1 MGKQKQTTDV
11 QPAKQIKAIPAAQT
25 GGVLDTAVNPL
36 HSLQRAYV
44 DPSTLTPANA
54 QILQRTIGNQA
65 LGQLTIQ
72 RKMIAGSVSEKYE
85 QKADTVD
92 KQVVNQLAGS
102 AQLTAQRQNKEAVEM
117 KRVTAVQSR
126 AFTSSNDIFFRQGK
140 HNPNNNGGQA
150 LITHELPYMAQ
161 QSQAA
166 QLQSMADNY
175 SVQQHRLIQNKG
187 NNTGLPDNLKKGME
201 NLSGMSLDDV
211 NVHRNSE
218 KPAQLQ
224 AHAYA
229 QGTEIHLGPG
239 QEKHLPHEAWHV
251 VQQKQGRVKPTMQMK
266 GGVNV
271 NDDNELEKEAD
282 LMGEKALQMRNSEKS
297 ELQVPVHFPTV
308 QQFALPTIIQ
318 RKTSITHTYSYI
330 TPDIGDKETNYKVGR
345 KVVAKLDPDDP
356 IKGSSTGAHW
366 DWMGPMREKYGKLVK
381 GHLLNHD
388 LGGFAKEE
396 NLYPITSKANHEHSA
411 KVEQNVKRELFQRP
425 YDEKRRLHYEVTV
438 NEQTAHDPTHAQF
451 HCWWGWERGYVL
463 PAEKLGEETIDS
475 IMQPGGKYGGF
486 QGLPNNRFPMSGG
499 NLTAANWYHESRAEE
514 RPEVNQD
521 WAEHQKGWPN
531 SKISV
536 WGAMDTY
543 GTFGNIKDAEK
554 TSVNKLPAME
564 KGLDVAMELLKEHQ
578 KSINRQI
585 DAQGFDRYFAKSFK
599 ESLHTDFYITL
610 RVGEGKA
617 KRISDYISKNDI
629 YALDNKLKDIIEDIC
644 PDVIKVIKDAESQIE
659 QRWINKA
666 YRHPNNAFVKEYWDD
681 EDYRIVH
688 SAKLDIID
696 IIEVAVD
703 QVGW

>member
-1 MGKQKQTTDV
+1 MNLGKQKQTTDV

-102 AQLTAQRQNKEAVEM
+102 AHLTAQRQNKEAVEM

-126 AFTSSNDIFFRQGK
+126 AFTNSNDIFFRQGK

-282 LMGEKALQMRNSEKS
+282 LMGEKALQMRNSEKVSFKFPSIFLLFNNLRCPLLYSAKHQLRTRIVTSRRIS
-297 ELQVPVHFPTV
+297 ETKR
-308 QQFALPTIIQ
+308 PTIRWDERLLQNSIQ
-318 RKTSITHTYSYI
+318 MIQLRDHQ
-330 TPDIGDKETNYKVGR
+330 PVLIGIGWGR
-345 KVVAKLDPDDP
+345 C
-356 IKGSSTGAHW
+356 
-366 DWMGPMREKYGKLVK
+366 EK
-381 GHLLNHD
+381 NM
-388 LGGFAKEE
+388 ASW
-396 NLYPITSKANHEHSA
+396 SKA
-411 KVEQNVKRELFQRP
+411 
-425 YDEKRRLHYEVTV
+425 
-438 NEQTAHDPTHAQF
+438 
-451 HCWWGWERGYVL
+451 
-463 PAEKLGEETIDS
+463 
-475 IMQPGGKYGGF
+475 
-486 QGLPNNRFPMSGG
+486 
-499 NLTAANWYHESRAEE
+499 
-514 RPEVNQD
+514 
-521 WAEHQKGWPN
+521 
-531 SKISV
+531 
-536 WGAMDTY
+536 
-543 GTFGNIKDAEK
+543 
-554 TSVNKLPAME
+554 
-564 KGLDVAMELLKEHQ
+564 
-578 KSINRQI
+578 
-585 DAQGFDRYFAKSFK
+585 
-599 ESLHTDFYITL
+599 
-610 RVGEGKA
+610 
-617 KRISDYISKNDI
+617 I
-629 YALDNKLKDIIEDIC
+629 Y
-644 PDVIKVIKDAESQIE
+644 
-659 QRWINKA
+659 
-666 YRHPNNAFVKEYWDD
+666 
-681 EDYRIVH
+681 
-688 SAKLDIID
+688 
-696 IIEVAVD
+696 
-703 QVGW
+703 